1 MSVIVEWV
9 RRSGVSS
16 SKEVDFRSSSGA
28 IPKEALIPNM
38 RRTRANATRS
48 RVLRWKNTFSTLIQK
63 WFNSYSMMYSA
74 PIDRN
79 MMMYRRLNGEP
90 WQANLES
97 GMSQN

>member
-48 RVLRWKNTFSTLIQK
+48 RVLRWKNTFSTLIQE
-63 WFNSYSMMYSA
+63 WFNSSSVTSFST
-74 PIDRN
+74 D
-79 MMMYRRLNGEP
+79 
-90 WQANLES
+90 
-97 GMSQN
+97 